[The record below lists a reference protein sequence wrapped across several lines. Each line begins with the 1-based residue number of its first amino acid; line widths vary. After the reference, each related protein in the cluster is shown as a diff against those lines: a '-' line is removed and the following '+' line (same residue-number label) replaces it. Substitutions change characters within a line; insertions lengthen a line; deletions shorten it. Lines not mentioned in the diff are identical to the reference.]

1 MSVKQIPIPG
11 TGTIFPRSEYEKR
24 QERVLDAVERAGLDG
39 IMVTARSHLR
49 YLTGYS
55 GQGSYFRPFPLILS
69 PGRAPTF
76 IVREFDE
83 GNVRANSCIDEI
95 VAFTEGYEWR
105 TVCADVLR
113 RHGLGNK
120 RVGMELE
127 CWGLSPADVTALQA
141 ALPDLKIVDA
151 GKLVVSI
158 AAVKDEIE
166 IKAVRE
172 AAAMTDLAVITFQES
187 LREGVTESEVA
198 ATIRNRVSAA
208 GGEDVQ
214 PENLHMVFG
223 ERLRV
228 PHQEPDKY
236 PIGMNQGAFIEVSGT
251 KNDYVA
257 PLCRSA
263 VLGRHPGL
271 EALYEIA
278 SDALDA
284 GIAIMKPGATT
295 GAVNAAIRGVIER
308 STHPHALRSRTGY
321 QIGVYWN
328 ERGNISIEP
337 RAEDILDVNMTFH
350 LPIILFDENGYQ
362 IGCSESILITEQ
374 GAEILSKVP
383 RAIYRA

>member
-1 MSVKQIPIPG
+1 
-11 TGTIFPRSEYEKR
+11 
-24 QERVLDAVERAGLDG
+24 
-39 IMVTARSHLR
+39 
-49 YLTGYS
+49 
-55 GQGSYFRPFPLILS
+55 
-69 PGRAPTF
+69 
-76 IVREFDE
+76 
-83 GNVRANSCIDEI
+83 
-95 VAFTEGYEWR
+95 
-105 TVCADVLR
+105 
-113 RHGLGNK
+113 
-120 RVGMELE
+120 
-127 CWGLSPADVTALQA
+127 
-141 ALPDLKIVDA
+141 
-151 GKLVVSI
+151 
-158 AAVKDEIE
+158 
-166 IKAVRE
+166 
-172 AAAMTDLAVITFQES
+172 
-187 LREGVTESEVA
+187 
-198 ATIRNRVSAA
+198 
-208 GGEDVQ
+208 
-214 PENLHMVFG
+214 
-223 ERLRV
+223 
-228 PHQEPDKY
+228 
-236 PIGMNQGAFIEVSGT
+236 QGAFIEVSGT